1 MSAADDALAGVRE
14 TPAGQQ
20 MAWLLRMIVGE
31 GAGARLADLDR
42 YTLSLRDELG
52 IIDEETCQEGLRRY
66 AGRVGSPVEIAVQRA
81 SDDEIAVLIATTKG
95 SKWII
100 RLTVEA
106 DPPHRMLTVQTDRK
120 HDFKL
125 DVREATA
132 ADALILS
139 DIERRCPIVMGD
151 TSVWFERGASYFD
164 FARLMEDCTIG
175 LASVDGVPAAVSCGA
190 EHAVRVGGA
199 MKQMVT
205 VSHLRVLPEHQRK
218 GLWGAANSVL
228 DKYWPHVD
236 GSAAYISVDN
246 LAMQHGFADTPDK
259 WPQVVR
265 RVELDCA
272 ALAGPPAGR
281 TAAPAD
287 ADEIVRR
294 LNAFHGSEEL
304 FVPYSEASFSA
315 RMSRAPDLYAW
326 DKIWMTDGAL
336 VGVWAA
342 GNALRTVAETNGV
355 RTETVPAV
363 VIDYAFAPGGER
375 EFEALL
381 RAWCA
386 SLSPRGMDTLVIYT
400 SRAAA
405 GSERLRGLA
414 RATGEYFM
422 WTPGIPVPAGA
433 ETRGVYTDAVYF

>member
-1 MSAADDALAGVRE
+1 
-14 TPAGQQ
+14 
-20 MAWLLRMIVGE
+20 
-31 GAGARLADLDR
+31 
-42 YTLSLRDELG
+42 
-52 IIDEETCQEGLRRY
+52 
-66 AGRVGSPVEIAVQRA
+66 
-81 SDDEIAVLIATTKG
+81 
-95 SKWII
+95 
-100 RLTVEA
+100 
-106 DPPHRMLTVQTDRK
+106 
-120 HDFKL
+120 
-125 DVREATA
+125 
-132 ADALILS
+132 
-139 DIERRCPIVMGD
+139 MGD

-304 FVPYSEASFSA
+304 FVPYTEASFSA

-342 GNALRTVAETNGV
+342 GNALRHGHGDKGLAHRDG
-355 RTETVPAV
+355 
-363 VIDYAFAPGGER
+363 PGGR
-375 EFEALL
+375 DRLCVRGRR
-381 RAWCA
+381 RAGA
-386 SLSPRGMDTLVIYT
+386 RGAAPRPVRI
-400 SRAAA
+400 A
-405 GSERLRGLA
+405 GAGRNGHPGHLHLA
-414 RATGEYFM
+414 RRGRLGAAPRPGARDRRILHVDA
-422 WTPGIPVPAGA
+422 GIPVPAGA
-433 ETRGVYTDAVYF
+433 ERAASTRTRSTSEFPP